1 MVMKSRGMCE
11 AVEVTRRPGGDIS
24 IHHDFISETLG
35 MSVSVH
41 VSWGSLT
48 LCQGLNENDLRANE

>member
-1 MVMKSRGMCE
+1 MKSRGMCE

-41 VSWGSLT
+41 VS
-48 LCQGLNENDLRANE
+48 